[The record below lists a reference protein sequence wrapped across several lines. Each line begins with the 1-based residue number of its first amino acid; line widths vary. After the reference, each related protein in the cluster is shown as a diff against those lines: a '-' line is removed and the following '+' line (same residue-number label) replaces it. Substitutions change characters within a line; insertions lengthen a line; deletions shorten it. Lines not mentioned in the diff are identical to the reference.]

1 MVRVDLLETS
11 NAEFIDIQEFYSEI
25 LPNKHGKAIIG
36 GTISGAKKE
45 EYLASGGKLT
55 QIIAKTYE
63 GKSIVLFCGIVT
75 SCNIKSN
82 GDVHYMTLG
91 LMTQSILMDGKE
103 HIRTFQNEGVS
114 YRNIIE
120 VIIKDYNNSAFIMTS
135 GDDRKTL
142 GFMCQYKETDWEYL
156 KRLAFSI
163 NTVIYPDYSVE
174 GVKFFIGL
182 PNRQENLLRSE
193 YYELGVD
200 NGEESLLNSGKTYY
214 KVSVREHYEIGERV
228 TFLDETQVV
237 VARVSRLEHREV
249 INEYILMK
257 ESDIKT
263 KSYQNEK
270 LIGAALFA
278 KVSQVENELVMVS
291 IDEDENK
298 SDNKA
303 LLNYATVYSS
313 LEGGSWY
320 CMPEV
325 GDRVIV
331 KFPDANEQNVYV
343 QNAFHVGSAGGR
355 DNPEIKF
362 FKNKEGKEIRLSP
375 ESVLITDNKGSS
387 IELKDDKGIS
397 IKSSGMISIAAK
409 TEVLIESSNAG
420 ISLISPTSVQITQ
433 NGTQIEMND
442 GITNQGSKV
451 YLG

>member
-1 MVRVDLLETS
+1 MRAELLETVGF
-11 NAEFIDIQEFYSEI
+11 EFIDIQEFYSEI
-25 LPNKHGKAIIG
+25 KPNKHGKAVIG
-36 GTISGAKKE
+36 GTIRGDKKE
-45 EYLASGGKLT
+45 EYLSSGGKLT
-55 QIIAKTYE
+55 QIITKTDE
-63 GKSIVLFCGIVT
+63 DKSIVLFCGIVT

-82 GDVHYMTLG
+82 GDVHYMTLS

-103 HIRTFQNEGVS
+103 HIRTFQNAGVS
-114 YRNIIE
+114 YRDIIDIIIE
-120 VIIKDYNNSAFIMTS
+120 SYNNSAFIMTS
-135 GDDRKTL
+135 GDDKKTQ

-156 KRLAFSI
+156 KRLAFSA

-174 GVKFFIGL
+174 GVKFFVGL
-182 PNRQENLLRSE
+182 PCRQENCLRSE

-200 NGEESLLNSGKTYY
+200 SGEGSLFDSGKVYY
-214 KVSVREHYEIGERV
+214 KVAVREHYDIGERL
-228 TFLDETQVV
+228 TFLDEKLAV

-257 ESDIKT
+257 ESDVKT
-263 KSYQNEK
+263 KAYQNEK

-278 KVSQVENELVMVS
+278 KVSQVENELVKVS
-291 IDEDENK
+291 IDDDENN
-298 SDNKA
+298 SDDKA
-303 LLNYATVYSS
+303 FLNYATVYSS
-313 LEGGSWY
+313 PEGGSWY

-331 KFPDANEQNVYV
+331 KFPDENEQNVYV

-375 ESVLITDNKGSS
+375 ESVLITDNNGSS

-442 GITNQGSKV
+442 GITHQGSKV

>member
-1 MVRVDLLETS
+1 MVRAELLETVGF
-11 NAEFIDIQEFYSEI
+11 EFIDIQEFYSEL
-25 LPNKHGKAIIG
+25 LPNKHGRTIIG

-45 EYLASGGKLT
+45 EYLLSGGKLT
-55 QIIAKTYE
+55 QIITKTDE
-63 GKSIVLFCGIVT
+63 DKSIVLFCGIVT

-91 LMTQSILMDGKE
+91 LMTQSILMDGKK
-103 HIRTFQNEGVS
+103 HIRTFQNKGTD
-114 YRNIIE
+114 YRDIIDIIIE
-120 VIIKDYNNSAFIMTS
+120 NYNNSAFIMTS
-135 GDDRKTL
+135 GDDKKTQ
-142 GFMCQYKETDWEYL
+142 GFMCQYKETDWEYI
-156 KRLAFSI
+156 KRLAFSA

-182 PNRQENLLRSE
+182 PSRQENCLRSE

-200 NGEESLLNSGKTYY
+200 SGDESLLNSCKAYY
-214 KVSVREHYEIGERV
+214 KVMVREHYEIGERL

-257 ESDIKT
+257 ESDVKT
-263 KSYQNEK
+263 KAYQNEK

-278 KVSQVENELVMVS
+278 KVSQVENELVKVS
-291 IDEDENK
+291 IDDDENN
-298 SDNKA
+298 SDDKA
-303 LLNYATVYSS
+303 FLNYATVYSS
-313 LEGGSWY
+313 PEGGSWY

-375 ESVLITDNKGSS
+375 ESVLITDNNGSS
-387 IELKDDKGIS
+387 IELKDNKGIS

-442 GITNQGSKV
+442 GITNKGSKV

>member
-1 MVRVDLLETS
+1 
-11 NAEFIDIQEFYSEI
+11 
-25 LPNKHGKAIIG
+25 
-36 GTISGAKKE
+36 
-45 EYLASGGKLT
+45 
-55 QIIAKTYE
+55 
-63 GKSIVLFCGIVT
+63 
-75 SCNIKSN
+75 
-82 GDVHYMTLG
+82 MTLG
-91 LMTQSILMDGKE
+91 LMTQSVLMDGKE
-103 HIRTFQNEGVS
+103 HIRTFQNTEVS
-114 YRNIIE
+114 YRDIIDIIIE
-120 VIIKDYNNSAFIMTS
+120 SYNSSAFIMTS
-135 GDDRKTL
+135 GDDKKTH

-156 KRLAFSI
+156 KRLAFSA

-174 GVKFFIGL
+174 GVKFCVGL
-182 PNRQENLLRSE
+182 PCRQEKLLRSE

-200 NGEESLLNSGKTYY
+200 SGDDSLLNSGKAYY
-214 KVSVREHYEIGERV
+214 KVAVREHYDIGERL
-228 TFLDETQVV
+228 TFLDEKLAV

-257 ESDIKT
+257 ESDVKT
-263 KSYQNEK
+263 KAYQNEK

-278 KVSQVENELVMVS
+278 KVCQVENELVKVS
-291 IDEDENK
+291 IDDDEND
-298 SDNKA
+298 SDDKA
-303 LLNYATVYSS
+303 FLNYATVYSS
-313 LEGGSWY
+313 PEGGSWY

-331 KFPDANEQNVYV
+331 KFPDENEQNVYV

-375 ESVLITDNKGSS
+375 ESVLITDNNGSS

-433 NGTQIEMND
+433 NGTQIEKND
-442 GITNQGSKV
+442 GITNKGSKV

>member
-1 MVRVDLLETS
+1 MRAELLEIYGFD
-11 NAEFIDIQEFYSEI
+11 FIDIQEFYSE
-25 LPNKHGKAIIG
+25 LKPNKHGKAIIG
-36 GTISGAKKE
+36 GTIRGDKKE
-45 EYLASGGKLT
+45 EYLSSGGKVT

-63 GKSIVLFCGIVT
+63 GNSIVLFCGIIT

-91 LMTQSILMDGKE
+91 LMTQSIIMDGKE
-103 HIRTFQNEGVS
+103 HIRTFQNTGVS
-114 YRNIIE
+114 YRDIIDIIIE
-120 VIIKDYNNSAFIMTS
+120 SYNNSAYIMTS
-135 GDDRKTL
+135 GDDKKTQ

-156 KRLAFSI
+156 KRLAFSA

-174 GVKFFIGL
+174 GVKFFVGL
-182 PNRQENLLRSE
+182 PCRQEKLLRSE

-200 NGEESLLNSGKTYY
+200 SGEESLLDSGKAYY
-214 KVSVREHYEIGERV
+214 KVAVREHYDIGEKL
-228 TFLDETQVV
+228 TFLDEKLAV

-249 INEYILMK
+249 INEYLLMK
-257 ESDIKT
+257 ESDVKT
-263 KSYQNEK
+263 KAYQNEK

-278 KVSQVENELVMVS
+278 KACQVENELVKVI
-291 IDEDENK
+291 IDDDEND
-298 SDNKA
+298 SDDKA
-303 LLNYATVYSS
+303 FLNYATVYSS
-313 LEGGSWY
+313 PEGGSWY

-331 KFPDANEQNVYV
+331 KFPDANEQNIYV

-375 ESVLITDNKGSS
+375 ESVLITDNNGSS

-442 GITNQGSKV
+442 GITHQGSKV

>member
-1 MVRVDLLETS
+1 MRVDLLETS
-11 NAEFIDIQEFYSEI
+11 DVEFIDIQEFYSEL

-36 GTISGAKKE
+36 GTINAAKKE

-91 LMTQSILMDGKE
+91 LKTQSILMDGKD

-135 GDDRKTL
+135 GDDRKNQ
-142 GFMCQYKETDWEYL
+142 GFMCQYKETDWNYL
-156 KRLAFSI
+156 KRLAFSA

-182 PNRQENLLRSE
+182 PSRQENFLKSE

-200 NGEESLLNSGKTYY
+200 SGEESVLDSGKVYY
-214 KVSVREHYEIGERV
+214 KIAVREHYDIGERL
-228 TFLDETQVV
+228 TFLDEKLAV
-237 VARVSRLEHREV
+237 VARVSRLKHREV

-257 ESDIKT
+257 ESDVKT
-263 KSYQNEK
+263 KAYKNEK

-278 KVSQVENELVMVS
+278 KVSQVENELVRVS
-291 IDEDENK
+291 IDDDEND
-298 SDNKA
+298 SGDKA
-303 LLNYATVYSS
+303 FLNYATVYSS
-313 LEGGSWY
+313 PEGGSWY

-375 ESVLITDNKGSS
+375 ESVLITDNNGSS
-387 IELKDDKGIS
+387 IEIKDNKGIS
-397 IKSSGMISIAAK
+397 IKSNGMISIAAK
-409 TEVLIESSNAG
+409 TEVLIESGNAG

-442 GITNQGSKV
+442 GITHQGSKV

>member
-11 NAEFIDIQEFYSEI
+11 NFEFIDIQEFYSKL
-25 LPNKHGKAIIG
+25 LPNKHGKATIG
-36 GTISGAKKE
+36 GTISGVKKE
-45 EYLASGGKLT
+45 EYLASAGKLT

-63 GKSIVLFCGIVT
+63 GKSTVLFCGIVT

-82 GDVHYMTLG
+82 GDVHYMRLD
-91 LMTQSILMDGKE
+91 LMTQSILMDRKE
-103 HIRTFQNEGVS
+103 HIRTFQKEGAN
-114 YRNIIE
+114 YKDIIDI
-120 VIIKDYNNSAFIMTS
+120 IIKKYNNSAFIMTS
-135 GDDRKTL
+135 GDDNNTP
-142 GFMCQYKETDWEYL
+142 GFMCQYKETDWEYI
-156 KRLAFSI
+156 KRLTFSL

-182 PNRQENLLRSE
+182 PGRQENRLRSE
-193 YYELGVD
+193 YYEFGID
-200 NGEESLLNSGKTYY
+200 SGEESLLNSGAVYY
-214 KVSVREHYEIGERV
+214 KLSVREHYDIGERV
-228 TFLDETQVV
+228 IFLDEKQVIV
-237 VARVSRLEHREV
+237 SRVSRLEHREV
-249 INEYILMK
+249 INEYILMN

-263 KSYQNEK
+263 KEYQNEK
-270 LIGAALFA
+270 IIGAALFA
-278 KVSQVENELVMVS
+278 KVSQVENELVGVS
-291 IDEDENK
+291 IDEDEDK
-298 SDNKA
+298 SDEKA

-313 LEGGSWY
+313 PEGGSWY

-362 FKNKEGKEIRLSP
+362 FKNKEGKEIILSP
-375 ESVLITDNKGSS
+375 ESVLITDNNGSS
-387 IELKDDKGIS
+387 IELRDDKGIS

-409 TEVLIESSNAG
+409 TEVLIESSDAG

-433 NGTQIEMND
+433 NGTQIEIND

>member
-1 MVRVDLLETS
+1 MRAELLETVDF
-11 NAEFIDIQEFYSEI
+11 EFIDIQEFYSEL
-25 LPNKHGKAIIG
+25 LPNKHGRAIIG

-45 EYLASGGKLT
+45 EYLSSGGKLT
-55 QIIAKTYE
+55 QIITKTDE
-63 GKSIVLFCGIVT
+63 DKSIVLFCGIIT

-103 HIRTFQNEGVS
+103 HIRTFQNAGVS
-114 YRNIIE
+114 YRDIIDIIIE
-120 VIIKDYNNSAFIMTS
+120 NYNNSAFIMTS
-135 GDDRKTL
+135 GDGKKTS
-142 GFMCQYKETDWEYL
+142 GFMCQYKETDWEYI
-156 KRLAFSI
+156 KRLAFSA

-182 PNRQENLLRSE
+182 PCRQEKLLRSE

-200 NGEESLLNSGKTYY
+200 SGDESLLNSGKAYY
-214 KVSVREHYEIGERV
+214 KVAVREHYDIGERL
-228 TFLDETQVV
+228 TFLDEKLAV

-257 ESDIKT
+257 ESDVKT
-263 KSYQNEK
+263 KAYQNEK

-278 KVSQVENELVMVS
+278 KVCQVENELVRVS
-291 IDEDENK
+291 IDDDENN
-298 SDNKA
+298 SGDKA
-303 LLNYATVYSS
+303 FLNYATVYSS
-313 LEGGSWY
+313 PEGGSWY

-331 KFPDANEQNVYV
+331 KFPDANEQNIYV

-375 ESVLITDNKGSS
+375 ESVLITDNNGSS
-387 IELKDDKGIS
+387 IELKDNKGIS
-397 IKSSGMISIAAK
+397 IKSSGMISIVAK

-442 GITNQGSKV
+442 GITNKGSKV

>member
-1 MVRVDLLETS
+1 MRAELLEI
-11 NAEFIDIQEFYSEI
+11 NGFDFIDIQEFYSEL
-25 LPNKHGKAIIG
+25 LPNKHGRAIIG
-36 GTISGAKKE
+36 GTISGANKE
-45 EYLASGGKLT
+45 EYLSSGGKLT
-55 QIIAKTYE
+55 QIITKTDE
-63 GKSIVLFCGIVT
+63 DKSIVLFCGIVT

-103 HIRTFQNEGVS
+103 HIRTFQNEGVN
-114 YRNIIE
+114 YRDIIDIIIE
-120 VIIKDYNNSAFIMTS
+120 AYNNSAFIMTS
-135 GDDRKTL
+135 GDDKKTQ
-142 GFMCQYKETDWEYL
+142 GFMCQYKETDWEYI
-156 KRLAFSI
+156 KRLAFSA

-182 PNRQENLLRSE
+182 PSRQEKLLRSE

-200 NGEESLLNSGKTYY
+200 SGDESLLNSGKAYY
-214 KVSVREHYEIGERV
+214 KVAVREHYEIVERL
-228 TFLDETQVV
+228 TFFGETQAV
-237 VARVSRLEHREV
+237 VARVIRPENREV

-257 ESDIKT
+257 ESDVKT
-263 KSYQNEK
+263 KAYQNEK

-278 KVSQVENELVMVS
+278 KVSQVEKELVRVS
-291 IDEDENK
+291 IDDDENDS
-298 SDNKA
+298 SDKA
-303 LLNYATVYSS
+303 FLNYATVYSS
-313 LEGGSWY
+313 PEGGSWY

-331 KFPDANEQNVYV
+331 KFPDANEQNIYV

-375 ESVLITDNKGSS
+375 ESVLITDNNGSS

-442 GITNQGSKV
+442 GITHQGSKV

>member
-1 MVRVDLLETS
+1 MVRAELLETVGF
-11 NAEFIDIQEFYSEI
+11 EFIDIQEFYSEL
-25 LPNKHGKAIIG
+25 LPNKHGRAITG
-36 GTISGAKKE
+36 GTISGADKE
-45 EYLASGGKLT
+45 EYLSSGGKLT
-55 QIIAKTYE
+55 QIITKTDE
-63 GKSIVLFCGIVT
+63 DKSIVLFYGIVT

-82 GDVHYMTLG
+82 GDVHYMTPG
-91 LMTQSILMDGKE
+91 LMTQSILMDGKK
-103 HIRTFQNEGVS
+103 HIRTFQNKGTY
-114 YRNIIE
+114 YRDIIDIIIE
-120 VIIKDYNNSAFIMTS
+120 NYNNSAFIITS
-135 GDDRKTL
+135 GDDKKVP
-142 GFMCQYKETDWEYL
+142 GFRCHYKETDWEYI
-156 KRLAFSI
+156 KRLAFSA
-163 NTVIYPDYSVE
+163 NTVIYSDYSVE

-182 PNRQENLLRSE
+182 PSRQEKLLRSE

-200 NGEESLLNSGKTYY
+200 SGDESLLNSGKAYY
-214 KVSVREHYEIGERV
+214 KVTVREHYEIGERL

-249 INEYILMK
+249 INEYTLMK
-257 ESDIKT
+257 ESDVKT
-263 KSYQNEK
+263 KAYQNEK
-270 LIGAALFA
+270 LTGAALFA
-278 KVSQVENELVMVS
+278 KVSQVENELVKVS
-291 IDEDENK
+291 IDDDENN
-298 SDNKA
+298 SDDKA
-303 LLNYATVYSS
+303 FLNYATVYSS
-313 LEGGSWY
+313 PEGGSWY

-375 ESVLITDNKGSS
+375 ESVLITDNNGSS
-387 IELKDDKGIS
+387 IELKDNKGIS
-397 IKSSGMISIAAK
+397 IKSSGMISIVAK

-442 GITNQGSKV
+442 GISNKGSKV

>member
-1 MVRVDLLETS
+1 MRAELLEI
-11 NAEFIDIQEFYSEI
+11 NGFDFIDIQEFYSEL

-36 GTISGAKKE
+36 GTIRGDKKE
-45 EYLASGGKLT
+45 EYLSSGGKVT

-63 GKSIVLFCGIVT
+63 GNSIVLFCGIIT

-91 LMTQSILMDGKE
+91 LMTQSILTDGKE
-103 HIRTFQNEGVS
+103 HIRTFQNAGVI
-114 YRNIIE
+114 YRDIIDIIIE
-120 VIIKDYNNSAFIMTS
+120 SYNNSAYIMTS
-135 GDDRKTL
+135 GDDKKTQ

-156 KRLAFSI
+156 KRLAFSA

-174 GVKFFIGL
+174 GVKFFVGL
-182 PNRQENLLRSE
+182 PCRQEKLLRSE

-200 NGEESLLNSGKTYY
+200 SGDESLLNSGKAYY
-214 KVSVREHYEIGERV
+214 KVAVREHYDIGERL
-228 TFLDETQVV
+228 TFLDEKLAV

-257 ESDIKT
+257 ESDVKT
-263 KSYQNEK
+263 KAYQNEK

-278 KVSQVENELVMVS
+278 KVCQVENELVKVS
-291 IDEDENK
+291 IDDDENN
-298 SDNKA
+298 SDDKA
-303 LLNYATVYSS
+303 FLNYATVYSS
-313 LEGGSWY
+313 PEGGSWY

-331 KFPDANEQNVYV
+331 KFPDENEQNVYV

-375 ESVLITDNKGSS
+375 ESVLITDNNGSS
-387 IELKDDKGIS
+387 IELKDNKGIS

-442 GITNQGSKV
+442 GITHQGSKV

>member
-1 MVRVDLLETS
+1 MRVDLLETS

>member
-1 MVRVDLLETS
+1 
-11 NAEFIDIQEFYSEI
+11 
-25 LPNKHGKAIIG
+25 
-36 GTISGAKKE
+36 
-45 EYLASGGKLT
+45 
-55 QIIAKTYE
+55 
-63 GKSIVLFCGIVT
+63 
-75 SCNIKSN
+75 
-82 GDVHYMTLG
+82 MTLG

-103 HIRTFQNEGVS
+103 HIRTFQNAGVS
-114 YRNIIE
+114 YRDIIIE
-120 VIIKDYNNSAFIMTS
+120 SYNSSAFIMTS
-135 GDDRKTL
+135 GDDKKTQ

-156 KRLAFSI
+156 KRLAFSA

-174 GVKFFIGL
+174 GVKFFVGL
-182 PNRQENLLRSE
+182 PCRQEKLLRSE

-200 NGEESLLNSGKTYY
+200 SGDESLLNSGKACY
-214 KVSVREHYEIGERV
+214 KVTVREHYEIGERL
-228 TFLDETQVV
+228 TFLDEIQVF

-257 ESDIKT
+257 ESDVKT
-263 KSYQNEK
+263 KAYQNEK

-278 KVSQVENELVMVS
+278 KVCQVENELVRVS
-291 IDEDENK
+291 IDDDEN
-298 SDNKA
+298 DYDDKA
-303 LLNYATVYSS
+303 FLNYATVYSS
-313 LEGGSWY
+313 PEGGSWY

-375 ESVLITDNKGSS
+375 ESVLITDNNGSS

-409 TEVLIESSNAG
+409 TEVLIESINAG

-433 NGTQIEMND
+433 NGTQNRNE
-442 GITNQGSKV
+442 
-451 YLG
+451 

>member
-1 MVRVDLLETS
+1 MVRAELLEI
-11 NAEFIDIQEFYSEI
+11 NDFNFIDIQEFYSE
-25 LPNKHGKAIIG
+25 LKPNKHGKAIIG
-36 GTISGAKKE
+36 GTIRGDKKE
-45 EYLASGGKLT
+45 EYLLSGGKVT

-63 GKSIVLFCGIVT
+63 GNSIVLFCGIIT

-103 HIRTFQNEGVS
+103 HIRTFQNAGVS
-114 YRNIIE
+114 YRDIIDIIIE
-120 VIIKDYNNSAFIMTS
+120 SYNNSAFIMTS
-135 GDDRKTL
+135 GDDKKTQ

-156 KRLAFSI
+156 KRLAFST

-182 PNRQENLLRSE
+182 PSRQEKLLRSE

-200 NGEESLLNSGKTYY
+200 SGDESLLNSGKAYY
-214 KVSVREHYEIGERV
+214 KVTVREHYEIGERL

-257 ESDIKT
+257 ESDVKT
-263 KSYQNEK
+263 KAYQNEK

-278 KVSQVENELVMVS
+278 KVSQVENELVRVS
-291 IDEDENK
+291 IDDDENN
-298 SDNKA
+298 SGDKA
-303 LLNYATVYSS
+303 FLNYATVYSS
-313 LEGGSWY
+313 PEGGSWY

-375 ESVLITDNKGSS
+375 ESVLITDNNGSS
-387 IELKDDKGIS
+387 IELKDNKGIS
-397 IKSSGMISIAAK
+397 IKSSGMISIVAK

-442 GITNQGSKV
+442 GITNKGSKV

>member
-1 MVRVDLLETS
+1 MRAELLEIYGFD
-11 NAEFIDIQEFYSEI
+11 FIDIQEFYSEL
-25 LPNKHGKAIIG
+25 LPNKHGRAIIG
-36 GTISGAKKE
+36 GTISGANKE
-45 EYLASGGKLT
+45 EYLSSGGKLT
-55 QIIAKTYE
+55 QIITKTDE
-63 GKSIVLFCGIVT
+63 DKSIVLFCGIVT

-103 HIRTFQNEGVS
+103 HIRTFQNAGVS
-114 YRNIIE
+114 YRDIIDIIIE
-120 VIIKDYNNSAFIMTS
+120 NYNNSAFIMTS
-135 GDDRKTL
+135 GDDKKTQ
-142 GFMCQYKETDWEYL
+142 GFMCQYKETDWEYI
-156 KRLAFSI
+156 KRLAFSA

-182 PNRQENLLRSE
+182 PSRQEKLLRSE

-200 NGEESLLNSGKTYY
+200 SGDESLLNSGKAYY
-214 KVSVREHYEIGERV
+214 KVAVREHYEIGERL
-228 TFLDETQVV
+228 TFFGETQAV
-237 VARVSRLEHREV
+237 VARVSRPEHREV

-257 ESDIKT
+257 ESDVKT
-263 KSYQNEK
+263 KAYQNEK

-278 KVSQVENELVMVS
+278 KVSQVEKELVRVS
-291 IDEDENK
+291 IDDDENDS
-298 SDNKA
+298 SDKA
-303 LLNYATVYSS
+303 FLNYATVYSS
-313 LEGGSWY
+313 PEGGSWY

-331 KFPDANEQNVYV
+331 KFPDANEQNIYV

-375 ESVLITDNKGSS
+375 ESVLITDNNGSS

-442 GITNQGSKV
+442 GITHQGSKV

>member
-1 MVRVDLLETS
+1 MRADLLEIDS
-11 NAEFIDIQEFYSEI
+11 FEFIDIQEFYSEL
-25 LPNKHGKAIIG
+25 LPNKHGRAIIG

-45 EYLASGGKLT
+45 EYLSSGGKLT

-63 GKSIVLFCGIVT
+63 GKSIVLFCGIIT

-103 HIRTFQNEGVS
+103 HIRTFQNEGVN
-114 YRNIIE
+114 YRDIIDIIIE
-120 VIIKDYNNSAFIMTS
+120 GYNNSAFIMTL
-135 GDDRKTL
+135 GDDKKTH
-142 GFMCQYKETDWEYL
+142 GFMCQYKETDWEYI
-156 KRLAFSI
+156 KRLAFSA

-182 PNRQENLLRSE
+182 PSKQENCLRSE

-200 NGEESLLNSGKTYY
+200 SGEGSLLDSGKVYY
-214 KVSVREHYEIGERV
+214 KIAVREHYDIGERL
-228 TFLDETQVV
+228 TFLDEKLAV
-237 VARVSRLEHREV
+237 VARVSRLEYREV

-257 ESDIKT
+257 ESDVKT
-263 KSYQNEK
+263 KAYQNEK

-278 KVSQVENELVMVS
+278 KVSQVENELVRVS
-291 IDEDENK
+291 IDDDEND
-298 SDNKA
+298 SGDKA
-303 LLNYATVYSS
+303 FLNYATVYSS
-313 LEGGSWY
+313 PEGGSWY

-375 ESVLITDNKGSS
+375 ESVLITDNNGSS
-387 IELKDDKGIS
+387 IEIKDDKGIS
-397 IKSSGMISIAAK
+397 IKSNGMISIAAK

-420 ISLISPTSVQITQ
+420 ISLTSPTSVQITQ

-442 GITNQGSKV
+442 GITHQGSKV

>member
-1 MVRVDLLETS
+1 MRAELLEI
-11 NAEFIDIQEFYSEI
+11 NGFDFIDIQEFYSEL

-36 GTISGAKKE
+36 GTIRGDKKE
-45 EYLASGGKLT
+45 EYLSSGGKVT

-63 GKSIVLFCGIVT
+63 GNSIVLFCGIIT

-103 HIRTFQNEGVS
+103 HIRTFQNAEVS
-114 YRNIIE
+114 YRDIIDIIIE
-120 VIIKDYNNSAFIMTS
+120 SYNNSAYIMTS
-135 GDDRKTL
+135 GDDKKTQ

-156 KRLAFSI
+156 KRLAFSA

-174 GVKFFIGL
+174 GVKFFVGL
-182 PNRQENLLRSE
+182 PCRHEKLLRSE

-200 NGEESLLNSGKTYY
+200 SGEESLLDSGKAYY
-214 KVSVREHYEIGERV
+214 KVAVREHYDIGEKLI
-228 TFLDETQVV
+228 FLDEKLAV

-249 INEYILMK
+249 INEYLLMK
-257 ESDIKT
+257 ESDVKT
-263 KSYQNEK
+263 KAYQNEK
-270 LIGAALFA
+270 LIGVALFA
-278 KVSQVENELVMVS
+278 KACQVENELVKVI
-291 IDEDENK
+291 IDDDEND
-298 SDNKA
+298 SDDKA
-303 LLNYATVYSS
+303 FLNYATVYSS
-313 LEGGSWY
+313 PEGGSWY

-331 KFPDANEQNVYV
+331 KFPDANEQNVYI

-375 ESVLITDNKGSS
+375 ESVLITDNNGSS
-387 IELKDDKGIS
+387 IELKDNKGIS

-420 ISLISPTSVQITQ
+420 ISLISPASVQITQ

-442 GITNQGSKV
+442 GITHQGSKV

>member
-1 MVRVDLLETS
+1 MVRAELLEI
-11 NAEFIDIQEFYSEI
+11 NDFNFIDIQEFYSE
-25 LPNKHGKAIIG
+25 LKPNKHGKAIIG
-36 GTISGAKKE
+36 GTIRGDKKE
-45 EYLASGGKLT
+45 EYLLSGGKVT

-63 GKSIVLFCGIVT
+63 GNSIVLFCGIIT

-103 HIRTFQNEGVS
+103 HIRTFQNEGVN
-114 YRNIIE
+114 YRDIIDIIIE
-120 VIIKDYNNSAFIMTS
+120 AYNNSAFIMTS
-135 GDDRKTL
+135 GDDKKTQ

-156 KRLAFSI
+156 KRLAFST

-182 PNRQENLLRSE
+182 PSRQEKLLRSE

-200 NGEESLLNSGKTYY
+200 SGDESLLNSGKAYY
-214 KVSVREHYEIGERV
+214 KVTVREHYEIGERL

-257 ESDIKT
+257 ESDVKT
-263 KSYQNEK
+263 KAYQNEK

-278 KVSQVENELVMVS
+278 KVSQVENELVRVS
-291 IDEDENK
+291 IDDDENN
-298 SDNKA
+298 SGDKA
-303 LLNYATVYSS
+303 FLNYATVYSS
-313 LEGGSWY
+313 PEGGSWY

-375 ESVLITDNKGSS
+375 ESVLITDNNGSS
-387 IELKDDKGIS
+387 IELKDNKGIS
-397 IKSSGMISIAAK
+397 IKSSGMISIVAK

-442 GITNQGSKV
+442 GITNKGSKV

>member
-1 MVRVDLLETS
+1 
-11 NAEFIDIQEFYSEI
+11 
-25 LPNKHGKAIIG
+25 
-36 GTISGAKKE
+36 
-45 EYLASGGKLT
+45 
-55 QIIAKTYE
+55 
-63 GKSIVLFCGIVT
+63 
-75 SCNIKSN
+75 
-82 GDVHYMTLG
+82 MTLS
-91 LMTQSILMDGKE
+91 LMTQSVLMDGKE
-103 HIRTFQNEGVS
+103 HIRTFQNAGVS
-114 YRNIIE
+114 YRDIIIE
-120 VIIKDYNNSAFIMTS
+120 SYNNSAYIMTS
-135 GDDRKTL
+135 GDDKKTQ

-156 KRLAFSI
+156 KRLAFSA

-174 GVKFFIGL
+174 GVKFFVGL
-182 PNRQENLLRSE
+182 PCRQEKLLRSE

-200 NGEESLLNSGKTYY
+200 SGDESLLNLGKAYY
-214 KVSVREHYEIGERV
+214 RVAVREHYEIGERL
-228 TFLDETQVV
+228 TFFCETQAV

-257 ESDIKT
+257 ESDVKT
-263 KSYQNEK
+263 KAYQNEK

-278 KVSQVENELVMVS
+278 KVNQVENELVKVS
-291 IDEDENK
+291 IDDDEND
-298 SDNKA
+298 SGDKA
-303 LLNYATVYSS
+303 FLNYATVYSS
-313 LEGGSWY
+313 PDGGSWY

-331 KFPDANEQNVYV
+331 KFPDANEQNIYV

-375 ESVLITDNKGSS
+375 ESVLITDNNGSS

-442 GITNQGSKV
+442 GITNKGSKV

>member
-1 MVRVDLLETS
+1 MRAELLETVGFD
-11 NAEFIDIQEFYSEI
+11 FIDIQKFYSEL
-25 LPNKHGKAIIG
+25 LPNKHGKAVIG
-36 GTISGAKKE
+36 GTIRGDKKE
-45 EYLASGGKLT
+45 EYLSSGGKVT
-55 QIIAKTYE
+55 QIIAKTCE
-63 GKSIVLFCGIVT
+63 GNSIVLFCGIIT

-82 GDVHYMTLG
+82 GDVNYMTLG

-103 HIRTFQNEGVS
+103 HIRTFQNEGVN
-114 YRNIIE
+114 YRDIIDIIIE
-120 VIIKDYNNSAFIMTS
+120 GYNNSAFIMTS
-135 GDDRKTL
+135 GDDKKTQ
-142 GFMCQYKETDWEYL
+142 GFMCQYKETDWEYI
-156 KRLAFSI
+156 KRLAFSA

-182 PNRQENLLRSE
+182 PSKQEKLLRSE

-200 NGEESLLNSGKTYY
+200 SGEESLLDSGKVYY
-214 KVSVREHYEIGERV
+214 KIAVREHYDIGERL
-228 TFLDETQVV
+228 TFLDEKLAV
-237 VARVSRLEHREV
+237 VARVSRLEYREV

-257 ESDIKT
+257 ESDVKT
-263 KSYQNEK
+263 KAYQNEK

-278 KVSQVENELVMVS
+278 KVSQVENELVRVS
-291 IDEDENK
+291 IDDDEND
-298 SDNKA
+298 SDDKA

-313 LEGGSWY
+313 PEGGSWY

-375 ESVLITDNKGSS
+375 ESVLITDNNGSS
-387 IELKDDKGIS
+387 IEIKDDKGIS
-397 IKSSGMISIAAK
+397 IKSNGMISIAAK

-442 GITNQGSKV
+442 GITHQGSKV

>member
-1 MVRVDLLETS
+1 MRAELLETVGF
-11 NAEFIDIQEFYSEI
+11 EFIDIQEFYSEL
-25 LPNKHGKAIIG
+25 LPNKHGRAIIG
-36 GTISGAKKE
+36 GTISGANKE
-45 EYLASGGKLT
+45 EYLSSGGKLT
-55 QIIAKTYE
+55 QIITKTDE
-63 GKSIVLFCGIVT
+63 DKSIVLFCGIVT

-82 GDVHYMTLG
+82 GDVHYMTLS

-103 HIRTFQNEGVS
+103 HIRTFQNAGVS
-114 YRNIIE
+114 YRDIIDIIIE
-120 VIIKDYNNSAFIMTS
+120 SYNNSAFIMTS
-135 GDDRKTL
+135 GDDKKTQ

-156 KRLAFSI
+156 KRLAFSA

-174 GVKFFIGL
+174 GVKFFVGL
-182 PNRQENLLRSE
+182 PCRQENCLRSE

-200 NGEESLLNSGKTYY
+200 SGEGSLFDSGKVYY
-214 KVSVREHYEIGERV
+214 KVAVREHYEIGERL
-228 TFLDETQVV
+228 TFFGETQAVL
-237 VARVSRLEHREV
+237 ARVSRLEHREV

-257 ESDIKT
+257 ESDVKT
-263 KSYQNEK
+263 KTYQNEK

-278 KVSQVENELVMVS
+278 KVCQVENELVKVS
-291 IDEDENK
+291 IDDDEN
-298 SDNKA
+298 DYDDKA
-303 LLNYATVYSS
+303 FLNYATVYSS
-313 LEGGSWY
+313 PEGGSWY

-331 KFPDANEQNVYV
+331 KFPDANEQNIYV

-375 ESVLITDNKGSS
+375 ESVLITDNNGSS
-387 IELKDDKGIS
+387 IELKDNKGIS
-397 IKSSGMISIAAK
+397 IKSSGMISIAAR
-409 TEVLIESSNAG
+409 TEVLIESNNAG

-442 GITNQGSKV
+442 GITHQGSKV

>member
-11 NAEFIDIQEFYSEI
+11 NVEFIDIQEFYSEL

-91 LMTQSILMDGKE
+91 LKTQSILMDGKE
-103 HIRTFQNEGVS
+103 HIRIFQNEGVS
-114 YRNIIE
+114 YRNIMDIIIE
-120 VIIKDYNNSAFIMTS
+120 DYNNGAFIMTS
-135 GDDRKTL
+135 GDDKKTQS
-142 GFMCQYKETDWEYL
+142 FMCQYKETDWEYL
-156 KRLAFSI
+156 KRLAFSM

-174 GVKFFIGL
+174 GAKFFIGL

-200 NGEESLLNSGKTYY
+200 SGEESLLNSGKTYY
-214 KVSVREHYEIGERV
+214 KVSVREHYEIGEKV
-228 TFLDETQVV
+228 TFLDEIQVV

-313 LEGGSWY
+313 PEGGSWY

-375 ESVLITDNKGSS
+375 ESVLITDNNGSS

>member
-1 MVRVDLLETS
+1 MRAELLETVGFD
-11 NAEFIDIQEFYSEI
+11 FIDIQEFYSEL
-25 LPNKHGKAIIG
+25 LPNKHGRAIIG
-36 GTISGAKKE
+36 GTISGADKE
-45 EYLASGGKLT
+45 EYLSSGGKLT
-55 QIIAKTYE
+55 QIITKTDE
-63 GKSIVLFCGIVT
+63 DKSIALFCGIVT

-91 LMTQSILMDGKE
+91 LMTQSILMDGEK
-103 HIRTFQNEGVS
+103 HIRTFQNKGTD
-114 YRNIIE
+114 YRDIIDIIIE
-120 VIIKDYNNSAFIMTS
+120 NYNKSAFIMTS
-135 GDDRKTL
+135 GDDKKTP
-142 GFMCQYKETDWEYL
+142 GFMCQYKETDWEYI
-156 KRLAFSI
+156 KRLAFSA
-163 NTVIYPDYSVE
+163 NTVIYSDYSVE

-182 PNRQENLLRSE
+182 PSRQEKLLRSE

-200 NGEESLLNSGKTYY
+200 SGDESLLNSGKAYY
-214 KVSVREHYEIGERV
+214 KVTVREHYEIGERL

-257 ESDIKT
+257 ESDVKT
-263 KSYQNEK
+263 KAYQNEK

-278 KVSQVENELVMVS
+278 KVSQVENELVKVS
-291 IDEDENK
+291 IDDDENN
-298 SDNKA
+298 SDDKA
-303 LLNYATVYSS
+303 FLNYATVYSS
-313 LEGGSWY
+313 PEGGSWY

-375 ESVLITDNKGSS
+375 ESVLITDNNGSS
-387 IELKDDKGIS
+387 IELKDNKGIS

-433 NGTQIEMND
+433 DGTQIEMND
-442 GITNQGSKV
+442 GITNKGSKV

>member
-1 MVRVDLLETS
+1 MRAELLEIYGFD
-11 NAEFIDIQEFYSEI
+11 FIDIQEFYSE
-25 LPNKHGKAIIG
+25 LKPNKHGKAIIG
-36 GTISGAKKE
+36 GTIRGDKKE
-45 EYLASGGKLT
+45 EYLSSGGKVT

-63 GKSIVLFCGIVT
+63 GNSIVLFCGIIT

-91 LMTQSILMDGKE
+91 LMTQSIIMDGKE
-103 HIRTFQNEGVS
+103 HIRTFQNTGVS
-114 YRNIIE
+114 YRDIIDIIIE
-120 VIIKDYNNSAFIMTS
+120 SYNNSAYIMTS
-135 GDDRKTL
+135 GDDKKTQ

-156 KRLAFSI
+156 KRLAFSA

-174 GVKFFIGL
+174 GVKFFVGL
-182 PNRQENLLRSE
+182 PCRQEKLLRSE

-200 NGEESLLNSGKTYY
+200 SGEESLLDSGKAYY
-214 KVSVREHYEIGERV
+214 KVAVREHYDIGEKL
-228 TFLDETQVV
+228 TFLDEKLAV

-249 INEYILMK
+249 INEYLLMK
-257 ESDIKT
+257 ESDVKT
-263 KSYQNEK
+263 KAYQNEK

-278 KVSQVENELVMVS
+278 KACQVENELVKVI
-291 IDEDENK
+291 IDDDEND
-298 SDNKA
+298 SDDKA
-303 LLNYATVYSS
+303 FLNYATVYSS
-313 LEGGSWY
+313 PEGGSWY

-331 KFPDANEQNVYV
+331 KFPDANEQNIYV

-375 ESVLITDNKGSS
+375 ESVLITDNNGSS

-420 ISLISPTSVQITQ
+420 ISLISPT
-433 NGTQIEMND
+433 
-442 GITNQGSKV
+442 
-451 YLG
+451 

>member
-1 MVRVDLLETS
+1 MRAELLETVGF
-11 NAEFIDIQEFYSEI
+11 EFIDIQEFYSEL
-25 LPNKHGKAIIG
+25 LPNKHGRATIG
-36 GTISGAKKE
+36 GTISGSNKE
-45 EYLASGGKLT
+45 EYLSSGGKLT

-63 GKSIVLFCGIVT
+63 GKSIVLFCGIIT

-91 LMTQSILMDGKE
+91 LMTQSIFMDGKE
-103 HIRTFQNEGVS
+103 HIRTFQNEGVK
-114 YRNIIE
+114 YRDIIDIIIE
-120 VIIKDYNNSAFIMTS
+120 GYNNSAFIMTS
-135 GDDRKTL
+135 GDDKKTH
-142 GFMCQYKETDWEYL
+142 GFMCQYKETDWEYI
-156 KRLAFSI
+156 KRLAFSA

-182 PNRQENLLRSE
+182 PSKQENCLRSE

-200 NGEESLLNSGKTYY
+200 SGEGSLLDSGKVYY
-214 KVSVREHYEIGERV
+214 KIAVREHYDIGERL
-228 TFLDETQVV
+228 TFLDEKLAV
-237 VARVSRLEHREV
+237 VARVSRLEYREV

-257 ESDIKT
+257 ESDVKT
-263 KSYQNEK
+263 KAYQNEK

-278 KVSQVENELVMVS
+278 KVSQVENELVRVS
-291 IDEDENK
+291 IDDDEND
-298 SDNKA
+298 SDDKA
-303 LLNYATVYSS
+303 FLNYATVYSS
-313 LEGGSWY
+313 PEGGSWY

-343 QNAFHVGSAGGR
+343 QNAFHVGSSGGR

-375 ESVLITDNKGSS
+375 ESVLITDNNGSS
-387 IELKDDKGIS
+387 IEIKDDKGIS
-397 IKSSGMISIAAK
+397 IKSNGMISIAAK

-420 ISLISPTSVQITQ
+420 ISLTSPTSVQITQ

-442 GITNQGSKV
+442 GITHQGSKV

>member
-1 MVRVDLLETS
+1 MRAELLEIYGFD
-11 NAEFIDIQEFYSEI
+11 FIDIQEFYSE
-25 LPNKHGKAIIG
+25 LKPNKHGKAIIG
-36 GTISGAKKE
+36 GTIRGDKKE
-45 EYLASGGKLT
+45 EYLSSGGKVT

-63 GKSIVLFCGIVT
+63 GNSIVLFCGIIT

-91 LMTQSILMDGKE
+91 LMTQSIIMDGKE
-103 HIRTFQNEGVS
+103 HIRTFQNTGVS
-114 YRNIIE
+114 YRDIIDIIIE
-120 VIIKDYNNSAFIMTS
+120 SYNNSAYIMTS
-135 GDDRKTL
+135 GDDKKTQ

-156 KRLAFSI
+156 KRLAFSA

-174 GVKFFIGL
+174 GVKFFVGL
-182 PNRQENLLRSE
+182 PCRQEKLLRSE

-200 NGEESLLNSGKTYY
+200 SGEESLLDSGKAYY
-214 KVSVREHYEIGERV
+214 KVAVREHYDIGEKL
-228 TFLDETQVV
+228 TFLDEKLAV

-249 INEYILMK
+249 INEYLLMK
-257 ESDIKT
+257 ESDVKT
-263 KSYQNEK
+263 KAYQNEK

-278 KVSQVENELVMVS
+278 KACQVENELVKVI
-291 IDEDENK
+291 IDDDEND
-298 SDNKA
+298 SDDKA
-303 LLNYATVYSS
+303 FLNYATVYSS
-313 LEGGSWY
+313 PEGGSWY

-331 KFPDANEQNVYV
+331 KFPDANEQNIYV

-375 ESVLITDNKGSS
+375 ESVLITDNNGSS

-442 GITNQGSKV
+442 WITHQGSKV

>member
-1 MVRVDLLETS
+1 MRADLLEIDS
-11 NAEFIDIQEFYSEI
+11 FEFIDIQEFYSEL
-25 LPNKHGKAIIG
+25 LPNKHGRAIIG

-45 EYLASGGKLT
+45 EYLSSGGKLT

-63 GKSIVLFCGIVT
+63 GKSIVLFCGIIT

-103 HIRTFQNEGVS
+103 HIRTFQNEGVN
-114 YRNIIE
+114 YRDIIDIIIE
-120 VIIKDYNNSAFIMTS
+120 GYNNSAFIMTL
-135 GDDRKTL
+135 GDDKKTH
-142 GFMCQYKETDWEYL
+142 GFMCQYKETDWNYL
-156 KRLAFSI
+156 KRLAFSA

-182 PNRQENLLRSE
+182 PSRQENCLRSE

-200 NGEESLLNSGKTYY
+200 SGEESLLDSGKGYY
-214 KVSVREHYEIGERV
+214 KIAVREHYDIGERL
-228 TFLDETQVV
+228 TFLDEKLAV

-257 ESDIKT
+257 ESDVKT
-263 KSYQNEK
+263 KAYQNEK

-278 KVSQVENELVMVS
+278 KVSQVENELVRVS
-291 IDEDENK
+291 IDDDEND
-298 SDNKA
+298 SGDKA
-303 LLNYATVYSS
+303 FLNYATVYSS
-313 LEGGSWY
+313 PEGGSWY

-375 ESVLITDNKGSS
+375 ESVLITDNNGSS
-387 IELKDDKGIS
+387 IEIKDDKGIS
-397 IKSSGMISIAAK
+397 IKSNGMISIAAK

-420 ISLISPTSVQITQ
+420 ISLTSPTSVQITQ

-442 GITNQGSKV
+442 GITHQGSKV

>member
-1 MVRVDLLETS
+1 VRADLLEI
-11 NAEFIDIQEFYSEI
+11 NGFDFIDIQEFYSEL
-25 LPNKHGKAIIG
+25 LPNKHGRATIG
-36 GTISGAKKE
+36 GTISGSNKE
-45 EYLASGGKLT
+45 EYLSSGGKLT

-63 GKSIVLFCGIVT
+63 GKSIVLFCGIIT

-103 HIRTFQNEGVS
+103 HIRTFQNEGVN
-114 YRNIIE
+114 YRDIIDIIIE
-120 VIIKDYNNSAFIMTS
+120 GYNNSAFIMTS
-135 GDDRKTL
+135 GDDKKTQ
-142 GFMCQYKETDWEYL
+142 GFMCQYKETDWEYI
-156 KRLAFSI
+156 KRLAFSA

-182 PNRQENLLRSE
+182 PSRQEKLLRSE

-200 NGEESLLNSGKTYY
+200 SGEESLLDSGKGYY
-214 KVSVREHYEIGERV
+214 KIAVREHYDIGERL
-228 TFLDETQVV
+228 TFLDEKLAV
-237 VARVSRLEHREV
+237 VARVSRLEYREV

-257 ESDIKT
+257 ESDVKT
-263 KSYQNEK
+263 KAYQNEK

-278 KVSQVENELVMVS
+278 KVSQVENELVRVS
-291 IDEDENK
+291 IDDDEND
-298 SDNKA
+298 SDDKA
-303 LLNYATVYSS
+303 FLNYATVYSS
-313 LEGGSWY
+313 PEGGSWY

-343 QNAFHVGSAGGR
+343 QNAFHVGSAGSR

-375 ESVLITDNKGSS
+375 ESVLITDNNGSS
-387 IELKDDKGIS
+387 IEIKDDKGIS
-397 IKSSGMISIAAK
+397 IKSNGMISIAAK

-442 GITNQGSKV
+442 GITHQGSKV

>member
-1 MVRVDLLETS
+1 MRAELLETVGF
-11 NAEFIDIQEFYSEI
+11 EFIDIQEFYSEL
-25 LPNKHGKAIIG
+25 LPNKHGRATIG
-36 GTISGAKKE
+36 GTISGSNKE
-45 EYLASGGKLT
+45 EYLSSGGKLT

-63 GKSIVLFCGIVT
+63 GKSIVLFCGIIT

-103 HIRTFQNEGVS
+103 HIRTFQNEGVN
-114 YRNIIE
+114 YRDIIDIIIE
-120 VIIKDYNNSAFIMTS
+120 AYNNSAFIMTS
-135 GDDRKTL
+135 GDDKKTQ
-142 GFMCQYKETDWEYL
+142 GFMCQYKETDWEYI
-156 KRLAFSI
+156 KRLAFSAS
-163 NTVIYPDYSVE
+163 TVIYPDYSVE

-182 PNRQENLLRSE
+182 PSKQEKLLRSE

-200 NGEESLLNSGKTYY
+200 SGEGSLLDSGKVYY
-214 KVSVREHYEIGERV
+214 KIAIREHYDIGERL
-228 TFLDETQVV
+228 TFLDEKLAV
-237 VARVSRLEHREV
+237 VARVSRLEYREV

-257 ESDIKT
+257 ESGVKT
-263 KSYQNEK
+263 KAYQNEK

-278 KVSQVENELVMVS
+278 KVSQVENELVRVS
-291 IDEDENK
+291 IDDDEND
-298 SDNKA
+298 SGDKA
-303 LLNYATVYSS
+303 FLNYATVYSS
-313 LEGGSWY
+313 PEGGSWY

-375 ESVLITDNKGSS
+375 ESVLITDNNGSS
-387 IELKDDKGIS
+387 IEIKDDKGIS
-397 IKSSGMISIAAK
+397 IKSNGMISIAAK

-420 ISLISPTSVQITQ
+420 ISLTSPTSVQITQ

-442 GITNQGSKV
+442 GITHQGSKV

>member
-1 MVRVDLLETS
+1 MRAELLEI
-11 NAEFIDIQEFYSEI
+11 NGFDFIDIQEFYSEL

-36 GTISGAKKE
+36 GTIRGDKKE
-45 EYLASGGKLT
+45 EYLSSGGKVT

-63 GKSIVLFCGIVT
+63 GNSIVLFCGIIT

-103 HIRTFQNEGVS
+103 HIRTFQNAEVS
-114 YRNIIE
+114 YRDIIDIIIE
-120 VIIKDYNNSAFIMTS
+120 SYNNSAYIMTS
-135 GDDRKTL
+135 GDDKKTQ

-156 KRLAFSI
+156 KRLAFSA

-174 GVKFFIGL
+174 GVKFFVGL
-182 PNRQENLLRSE
+182 PCRHEKLLRSE

-200 NGEESLLNSGKTYY
+200 SGEESLLDSGKAYY
-214 KVSVREHYEIGERV
+214 KVAVREHYDIGEKLI
-228 TFLDETQVV
+228 FLDEKLAV

-249 INEYILMK
+249 INEYLLMK
-257 ESDIKT
+257 ESDVKT
-263 KSYQNEK
+263 KAYQNEK

-278 KVSQVENELVMVS
+278 KACQVENELVKVI
-291 IDEDENK
+291 IDDDEND
-298 SDNKA
+298 SDDKA
-303 LLNYATVYSS
+303 FLNYATVYSS
-313 LEGGSWY
+313 PEGGSWY

-331 KFPDANEQNVYV
+331 KFPDANEQNVYI

-375 ESVLITDNKGSS
+375 ESVLITDNNGSS
-387 IELKDDKGIS
+387 IELKDNKGIS

-420 ISLISPTSVQITQ
+420 ISLISPASVQITQ

-442 GITNQGSKV
+442 GITHQGSKV

>member
-1 MVRVDLLETS
+1 MRAELLETVGFD
-11 NAEFIDIQEFYSEI
+11 FIDIQKFYSEL
-25 LPNKHGKAIIG
+25 LPNKHGKAVIG
-36 GTISGAKKE
+36 GTIRGDKKE
-45 EYLASGGKLT
+45 EYLSSGGKVT
-55 QIIAKTYE
+55 QIIAKTCE
-63 GKSIVLFCGIVT
+63 GNSIVLFCGIIT

-82 GDVHYMTLG
+82 GDVNYMTLG

-103 HIRTFQNEGVS
+103 HIRTFQNEGVN
-114 YRNIIE
+114 YRDIIDIIIE
-120 VIIKDYNNSAFIMTS
+120 AYNNSAFIMTL
-135 GDDRKTL
+135 GDDKKTH
-142 GFMCQYKETDWEYL
+142 GFMCQYKETDWNYL
-156 KRLAFSI
+156 KRLAFSA

-182 PNRQENLLRSE
+182 PSRQENCLRSE

-200 NGEESLLNSGKTYY
+200 RGEESLFDSGKVYY
-214 KVSVREHYEIGERV
+214 KIAVREHYDIGERL
-228 TFLDETQVV
+228 TFLDEKLAV
-237 VARVSRLEHREV
+237 VARVSRLEYREV

-257 ESDIKT
+257 ESDVKT
-263 KSYQNEK
+263 KAYQNEK

-278 KVSQVENELVMVS
+278 KVSQVENELVRVS
-291 IDEDENK
+291 IDDDEND
-298 SDNKA
+298 SDDKA

-313 LEGGSWY
+313 PEGGSWY

-375 ESVLITDNKGSS
+375 ESVLITDNNGSS
-387 IELKDDKGIS
+387 IEIKDDKGIS
-397 IKSSGMISIAAK
+397 IKSNGMISIAAK

-420 ISLISPTSVQITQ
+420 ISLTSPTSVQITQ

-442 GITNQGSKV
+442 GVTHQGSKV

>member
-1 MVRVDLLETS
+1 MVRAELLEI
-11 NAEFIDIQEFYSEI
+11 NDFNFIDIQEFYSE
-25 LPNKHGKAIIG
+25 LKPNKHGKAIIG
-36 GTISGAKKE
+36 GTIRGDKKE
-45 EYLASGGKLT
+45 EYLLSGGKVT

-63 GKSIVLFCGIVT
+63 GNSIVLFCGIIT

-103 HIRTFQNEGVS
+103 HIRTFQNAGVS
-114 YRNIIE
+114 YRDIIDIIIE
-120 VIIKDYNNSAFIMTS
+120 SYNNSAFIMTS
-135 GDDRKTL
+135 GDDKKTQ

-156 KRLAFSI
+156 KRLAFST

-182 PNRQENLLRSE
+182 PSRQEKLLRSE

-200 NGEESLLNSGKTYY
+200 SGDESLLNSGKAYY
-214 KVSVREHYEIGERV
+214 KVAVREHYDIGERL
-228 TFLDETQVV
+228 TFLDEKLAV

-257 ESDIKT
+257 ESDVKT
-263 KSYQNEK
+263 KAYQNEK

-278 KVSQVENELVMVS
+278 KVSQVENELVRVS
-291 IDEDENK
+291 IDDDENN
-298 SDNKA
+298 SGDKA
-303 LLNYATVYSS
+303 FLNYATVYSS
-313 LEGGSWY
+313 PEGGSWY

-362 FKNKEGKEIRLSP
+362 FKNKEGKEIRLSS
-375 ESVLITDNKGSS
+375 ESVLITDNNGSS
-387 IELKDDKGIS
+387 IELKDNKGIS
-397 IKSSGMISIAAK
+397 IKSSGMISIVAK

-442 GITNQGSKV
+442 GITNKGSKV